1 MDDCLV
7 LSIGIIFAF
16 TVSFGFMAMIAYA
29 NSHDEPRCPN
39 CGKQMKSDGH
49 NNAICPNCG
58 KKIEHTHCTY
68 D

>member
-1 MDDCLV
+1 MDELV
-7 LSIGIIFAF
+7 LSLVAVFIFAIG
-16 TVSFGFMAMIAYA
+16 FGFMVMIGYA
-29 NSHDEPRCPN
+29 NSHDEPKCPN

-58 KKIEHTHCTY
+58 KKIEHTHCIY